1 MIYSRPMKL
10 TLKLLFCFLI
20 LVTTIGHAKKP
31 EGSVHDYYS
40 AAQSASASKDWQGV
54 IKNCSVIAQNFEK
67 SPFAPEAV
75 FMLGVANFQIG
86 EYERANTYFS
96 SYLKQQT
103 TTEDFEQAI
112 RYKFEI
118 AHRFQEGARL
128 HLMGWKNMPKW
139 LSAKDL
145 AVEIYDE
152 VIATLPRHEL
162 ASEALYRKGKLH
174 YELEDFKA
182 SIEAYQTLIR
192 RFPKHTR
199 APDSY
204 VGIAHVYLKQCEV
217 EFKDPDFLDLARLNV
232 KKFREDFPAEDRL
245 ESAQTM
251 LLDMEERYAA
261 DLYETGQFFERT
273 KKPKAAALYYHNIK
287 SRYPDTKAAQNS
299 EKRLQKLK
307 IELP

>member
-1 MIYSRPMKL
+1 
-10 TLKLLFCFLI
+10 
-20 LVTTIGHAKKP
+20 
-31 EGSVHDYYS
+31 
-40 AAQSASASKDWQGV
+40 
-54 IKNCSVIAQNFEK
+54 
-67 SPFAPEAV
+67 
-75 FMLGVANFQIG
+75 
-86 EYERANTYFS
+86 
-96 SYLKQQT
+96 
-103 TTEDFEQAI
+103 
-112 RYKFEI
+112 
-118 AHRFQEGARL
+118 
-128 HLMGWKNMPKW
+128 MPKW